1 MIKIKICKDEAI
13 IIETLERLGIGNRQ
27 MKTIYPS
34 VYLRQISDGYAL
46 FHFKELMA
54 LDGLNVNITEEDL
67 NRRNSI
73 IKLLEKWNLIK
84 IVDETF
90 PKEFETVFVYVL
102 SYAEK
107 VEWKISHKYK
117 IGGKII

>member
-27 MKTIYPS
+27 MKTMYPS
-34 VYLRQISDGYAL
+34 VYLKRTINGYAL
-46 FHFKELMA
+46 FHFKELMES
-54 LDGLNVNITEEDL
+54 DGLTVNITEEDI

-84 IVDETF
+84 IDDESF

-102 SYAEK
+102 SYVEK
-107 VEWKISHKYK
+107 VEWKISHKYRK
-117 IGGKII
+117 KF